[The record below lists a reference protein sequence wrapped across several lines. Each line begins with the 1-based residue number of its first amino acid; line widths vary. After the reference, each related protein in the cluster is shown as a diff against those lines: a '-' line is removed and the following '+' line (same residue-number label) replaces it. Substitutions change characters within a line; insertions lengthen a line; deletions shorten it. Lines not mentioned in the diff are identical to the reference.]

1 MFIFFYDFFRVYML
15 YSFIIILIVF
25 DIVFIFYRYMK
36 FIIWINKTILI
47 VFVNSNKIFAHIL
60 NHWTFRSLSIIFIL
74 IFISYI
80 IRFIINIFFH
90 KNIFKFILIDI
101 FELFYKNLIILII
114 DFRRIFMILSKSVL
128 WTQLIRLQRII
139 ATRMS
144 IEYFW

>member
-15 YSFIIILIVF
+15 YSFIIIFIVF